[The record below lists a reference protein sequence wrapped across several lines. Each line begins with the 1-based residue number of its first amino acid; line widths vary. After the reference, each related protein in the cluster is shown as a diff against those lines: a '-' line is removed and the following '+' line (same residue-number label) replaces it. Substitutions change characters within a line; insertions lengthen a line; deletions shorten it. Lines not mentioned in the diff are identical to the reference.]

1 MDIDWN
7 MVLSIITVGTALL
20 ALYQTQKQ
28 IKLSNKQNL
37 FDSRVENYLIA
48 DGLIKLYEENC
59 RLFSDKTNLTG
70 AIDYKFNLM
79 INNSFLENIA
89 SVMKKPLSNP
99 EQKVFLTKLEE
110 IKSIA
115 MKIKLL
121 FNGKS
126 AENLGDFVDCYGRL
140 LFVMYQYQI
149 LNNHMTEASQK
160 ENLTKEEVEDK
171 FNEKILA
178 SKLEATFNDLRNSY
192 EKLDNDKI
200 RKEIKLK

>member
-28 IKLSNKQNL
+28 IRLSNKQNL

-48 DGLIKLYEENC
+48 DGLIKLYEENS
-59 RLFSDKTNLTG
+59 RLFSDKTKLTD
-70 AIDYKFNLM
+70 AINYKFNLM
-79 INNSFLENIA
+79 TNNSFLENIA
-89 SVMKKPLSNP
+89 SVIDKPLDNP
-99 EQKVFLTKLEE
+99 KHKEFLIKLEE

-115 MKIKLL
+115 LKTRLL
-121 FNGKS
+121 FDIKS
-126 AENLGDFVDCYGRL
+126 AENLGDFIDCYGKL

-149 LNNHMTEASQK
+149 LYNHMNKTSQK
-160 ENLTKEEVEDK
+160 EKLTLEQVKEK
-171 FNEKILA
+171 FNEKELA
-178 SKLEATFNDLRNSY
+178 SSLETSFNDLRNSY